1 RRFFM
6 VGGAATGSTL
16 LLLFS
21 FSQNFA
27 LSLALLAGVGFCIV
41 ANNATGNTM
50 IQSYVP
56 DHLRGRLM
64 SVWSLVLVGLAPF
77 GSFFAGTLAASTNA
91 PLTIRV
97 GALICLAAA
106 LVIVPQM
113 LGWHWLRR
121 KEDSQAAAGVIAGS
135 EVNPL
140 EHEGV
145 QPGD

>member
-1 RRFFM
+1 M
-6 VGGAATGSTL
+6 IGGAATGSTL
-16 LLLFS
+16 LLIFS
-21 FSQNFA
+21 LSRSYA

-41 ANNATGNTM
+41 ANNATGNTI

-64 SVWSLVLVGLAPF
+64 SVWSLVLVGLAPL
-77 GSFFAGTLAASTNA
+77 GSFFAGSLAASTSA
-91 PLTIRV
+91 PVTIRV

-106 LVIVPQM
+106 IVIVPQM

-121 KEDSQAAAGVIAGS
+121 KEDKQVEAGVVADS